1 MWLLVAEEAVLV
13 DIEWLA
19 SRKMKVAVQVE
30 VSHKLVVA

>member
-1 MWLLVAEEAVLV
+1 MWLLVAEEVVLV

-19 SRKMKVAVQVE
+19 SRKMEVAVQAE